1 MVFFSLASLL
11 DSKTV
16 FYTVFGKDEVKDADH
31 SRGCRYPKTHQ
42 GNKIM
47 SLIFMIGKYTLV
59 FDIVDILA
67 KVIDVKK
74 DKLQL
79 GDINIY

>member
-1 MVFFSLASLL
+1 MKLKMPIIHVVVGTLKHIKVTKLW
-11 DSKTV
+11 
-16 FYTVFGKDEVKDADH
+16 
-31 SRGCRYPKTHQ
+31 
-42 GNKIM
+42 

>member
-1 MVFFSLASLL
+1 
-11 DSKTV
+11 
-16 FYTVFGKDEVKDADH
+16 
-31 SRGCRYPKTHQ
+31 
-42 GNKIM
+42 
-47 SLIFMIGKYTLV
+47 MIGKYTLV